1 MPVPLPSGASRV
13 SRAPATPPSCQSS
26 GSRYPLRSGLRTA
39 RSLTAPKSLWKLR
52 GASLAYRAPGTR
64 LALLI
69 KGASAADGNLHSVD
83 QSFDPQPGL
92 GDRAV
97 DLVLACVRYLT
108 DTVGLL
114 ARVHRPTLRSTML
127 RSLGALAFTALFC
140 VLTVGLERSCL
151 AFLATGARLVGRP
164 TA

>member
-1 MPVPLPSGASRV
+1 MATSTVWTSPLTLSQAWETGSHPDGMCRLSMLAQAALGLLLHSQDRGNDPLP
-13 SRAPATPPSCQSS
+13 
-26 GSRYPLRSGLRTA
+26 
-39 RSLTAPKSLWKLR
+39 
-52 GASLAYRAPGTR
+52 PGTHP
-64 LALLI
+64 ASHLLPPPP
-69 KGASAADGNLHSVD
+69 A
-83 QSFDPQPGL
+83 
-92 GDRAV
+92 RAV